1 MGYKL
6 NSKLLILG
14 GIINLGREVRRKTAN
29 V

>member
-14 GIINLGREVRRKTAN
+14 GIIKLDREVRRKTAN